1 MERLK
6 NLLMVAVVATGLL
19 QGADKVFS
27 MTFSNE
33 HLSAMWGAMFAWSTV
48 RVYLMFHKEEVTVK
62 KRLDERHGRTPR

>member
-1 MERLK
+1 MEQLK
-6 NLLMVAVVATGLL
+6 NLLMVAVVLIGLL

-48 RVYLMFHKEEVTVK
+48 RFYLMFHKK
-62 KRLDERHGRTPR
+62 K